1 MVAITV
7 ILCIVLL
14 LFLLMIMPVKLSLKY
29 NDSRLGAYLKILF
42 FRFELYANQ
51 KQKIKKSDFK
61 IKKFR
66 RRRDKTLKKYRM
78 KKAPKKTLKK
88 ETDKKHKS
96 PLTLI
101 RSLKLILWDAF
112 SLFGKHLKFNKFKI
126 NVTVGGRDAAK
137 TALNYGYTIQAL
149 QYLVTYLEMISNLDK
164 AENKSAEVNANFTDG
179 KWDASV
185 DIVLSL
191 RFINILKIGFS
202 ALGGYLKYKNTN
214 KNKAVKGR

>member
-1 MVAITV
+1 MIAITV

-29 NDSRLGAYLKILF
+29 KDSRVGAYVMILF
-42 FRFELYANQ
+42 FRFELYANK
-51 KQKIKKSDFK
+51 KQRIKKSDFK
-61 IKKFR
+61 IKRFR
-66 RRRDKTLKKYRM
+66 RKRDKALKKYRM
-78 KKAPKKTLKK
+78 KKAPKKAVKK
-88 ETDKKHKS
+88 ETGKKQKS

-112 SLFGKHLKFNKFKI
+112 TLFGKHLKFNKFKI
-126 NVTVGGRDAAK
+126 NVTVGGSDAAK

-164 AENKSAEVNANFTDG
+164 AKNKSAEVNASFKDG
-179 KWDASV
+179 KWDADL

-191 RFINILKIGFS
+191 RFIHVFKIGIS